1 MNKENAK
8 DYIVE
13 YWQERSPEFARLRKQ
28 ELQSEK
34 QLLWK
39 QEIVAKLPS
48 QGPLRILD
56 VGCGAGFFSI
66 ILAKEGHI
74 VTGIDITPG
83 MITMAQQLAKE
94 EQIAANFMVMDAEN
108 LELEANTFDVVIA
121 RNVTWNLPL
130 PDKAYAEWLRVL
142 KSGGI
147 LLNYDAEYA
156 AHRNDHLPEINAHSS
171 VTKDQNKKC
180 NAIYS
185 MLEISN
191 YPRPRWDVELL
202 ASLGV
207 TCEVDLDVNKRI
219 YPKQDWFYSP
229 AAVFGVKVIK
239 PL

>member
-1 MNKENAK
+1 MHNDQAK

-13 YWQERSPEFARLRKQ
+13 YWQERSPEFAKLRRQ

-39 QEIVAKLPS
+39 QEIVAKLPAIR
-48 QGPLRILD
+48 PLKILD

-66 ILAKEGHI
+66 ILAKEGHK

-83 MITMAQQLAKE
+83 MIAMAKQLAKE
-94 EQIAANFMVMDAEN
+94 EQIAVDCLVMDAEK
-108 LELEANTFDVVIA
+108 LEFESNTFDVVVA
-121 RNVTWNLPL
+121 RNVTWNLPH

-142 KSGGI
+142 KSRGI

-156 AHRNDHLPEINAHSS
+156 AHRNDPLPEINAHSA
-171 VTKDQNKKC
+171 VTKELNEKC

-207 TCEVDLDVNKRI
+207 TCDIDLDVNKRI

-239 PL
+239 P